1 LRKDEASSARN
12 SFHRAGR
19 VAEEFKLQSGTWA
32 SADTL
37 RAECV
42 AAASPYVRD
51 LVVCGINQTYLSLL
65 IWPNLEACRA
75 LAGSEDVCDNDSVL
89 NAIAD
94 GLREHNRQN
103 AGSSK
108 RIRRFLLLREPPDVG
123 KFEITD
129 KGYVNQSE
137 VQRRRA
143 DQVLRLY
150 RQPLEK
156 GVVDLE

>member
-1 LRKDEASSARN
+1 MRLNPGVKQLKAEGVDEFLLFRFFN
-12 SFHRAGR
+12 
-19 VAEEFKLQSGTWA
+19 
-32 SADTL
+32 
-37 RAECV
+37 
-42 AAASPYVRD
+42 
-51 LVVCGINQTYLSLL
+51 LS
-65 IWPNLEACRA
+65 IP
-75 LAGSEDVCDNDSVL
+75 
-89 NAIAD
+89 
-94 GLREHNRQN
+94 LREHNRQN

-143 DQVLRLY
+143 EQVLRLY
-150 RQPLEK
+150 RQPLEE